1 MGGQRQLYD
10 YDQESLYINFAEEEL
25 KQADSYYLFE
35 KFRIGKGM
43 DEAKTL
49 HAYLYKNMLYNPN
62 CEVAKFI
69 DKQIR
74 GALTD
79 ENVDVVDLKTMQTK
93 YRDINNYYYTQPFE
107 WDTASW

>member
-1 MGGQRQLYD
+1 MSGQIQIETL
-10 YDQESLYINFAEEEL
+10 DQESLHTDFYNEEL
-25 KQADSYYLFE
+25 KQANNYYLFE

-43 DEAKTL
+43 DEVKTL
-49 HAYLYKNMLYNPN
+49 HSYLYKNMLCNDN

-107 WDTASW
+107 WTESTW